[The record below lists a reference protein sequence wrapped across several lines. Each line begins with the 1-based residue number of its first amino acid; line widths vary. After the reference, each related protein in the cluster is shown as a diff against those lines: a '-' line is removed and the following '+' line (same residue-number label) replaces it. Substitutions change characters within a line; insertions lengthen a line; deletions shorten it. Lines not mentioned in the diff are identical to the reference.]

1 MLYSLICGHDNMD
14 ATSAYRDYPDFA
26 AALQGSSVAGLK
38 IGLPKEYFGAGID
51 DTVKAAVMDAVHQ
64 LEANGATVQEISL
77 PSTEYAVNTYYII
90 ASAEASSNLARFD
103 GVKYG
108 YRAKNYDGLTICMNA
123 PEAKASVMK

>member
-51 DTVKAAVMDAVHQ
+51 DTVKAAVSSSDYYKPGNLNSATCTSGTCSHKHQ
-64 LEANGATVQEISL
+64 YNKHRL
-77 PSTEYAVNTYYII
+77 
-90 ASAEASSNLARFD
+90 
-103 GVKYG
+103 
-108 YRAKNYDGLTICMNA
+108 
-123 PEAKASVMK
+123 